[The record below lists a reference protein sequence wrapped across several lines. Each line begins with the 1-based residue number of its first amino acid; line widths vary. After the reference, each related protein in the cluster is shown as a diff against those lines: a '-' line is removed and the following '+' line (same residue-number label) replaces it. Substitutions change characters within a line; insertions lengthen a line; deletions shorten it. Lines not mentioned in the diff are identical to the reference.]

1 MLLLL
6 YLLRLG
12 YKLFFTLYSNIYLL
26 LKQLKENQIGMA
38 NTLRVRFLA
47 VPQCIY
53 SVKKTSSPTPIS
65 CQIFLAFDVSIKRT
79 RLYLLPVFIFQF

>member
-65 CQIFLAFDVSIKRT
+65 CQIFLAFDVTIKRT

>member
-1 MLLLL
+1 MFLLL

-12 YKLFFTLYSNIYLL
+12 YKLFFILYSNIYLL